1 MEGSTEIEFRNVF
14 AKHFYGIDAAVAPF
28 VSLTHH
34 EANERRRTWDI
45 PPFGEQQMKTI
56 PQFMGR
62 NIKDFRHLV
71 QWVKQKG
78 YDELNWNLGC
88 PVKRVIRRGRGCGML
103 KYPDEIKLFLDE
115 VFNNNE
121 INFSIKTRLGLE
133 EADECFKLLEIYNQ
147 YPIKEI
153 VLHPRTGKQSYR
165 GEVMLDYFAA
175 FLRLSKHEIV
185 YNGDINTVDDYLKI
199 KKMFPS
205 VSRIMI
211 GRGLLKD
218 PFLAEK
224 IKDFQTKSKPRIERF
239 INFHQDLFNV
249 LEIEFREKSELLG
262 RMKGYWHYFSH
273 LFNNRDEVFK
283 SISRSKNLE
292 EYHARVDE
300 MITLI

>member
-14 AKHFYGIDAAVAPF
+14 AKHFNGIDAAVAPF

-34 EANERRRTWDI
+34 EANERRRSWDI
-45 PPFGEQQMKTI
+45 PIAAKQQMKTI

-62 NIKDFRHLV
+62 NIIDFRHLV
-71 QWVKQKG
+71 NWIKDRG
-78 YDELNWNLGC
+78 YEEINWNLGC

-103 KYPDEIKLFLDE
+103 KYPDEIIFFLDE

-121 INFSIKTRLGLE
+121 IKFSIKTRLGLE
-133 EADECFKLLEIYNQ
+133 EADEYFKLLEIYNQ

-153 VLHPRTGKQSYR
+153 ILHPRTGEQSYR
-165 GEVMLDYFAA
+165 GEVMLSYFEE
-175 FLRLSKHEIV
+175 FLRLSKNEIV
-185 YNGDINTVDDYLKI
+185 YNGDINTVDEYLKI

-218 PFLAEK
+218 PFLAEN
-224 IKDFQTKSKPRIERF
+224 IKGIHTKSNFRMQRF
-239 INFHQDLFNV
+239 SDFHDELFNV

-273 LFNNRDEVFK
+273 LFKNRDEVFK
-283 SISRSKNLE
+283 IISRSENLD
-292 EYHARVDE
+292 EYLQIVQR
-300 MITLI
+300 II